1 MSETWEQQVT
11 VQNELGLH
19 VRAATKLVQL
29 ASSFPCDIFVE
40 KGGQEVNGKSIMGV
54 IMLVA
59 SKGSVLTIR
68 AVGAQAKEAVVALVE
83 LVNDRFGEDAG

>member
-1 MSETWEQQVT
+1 MSESCERQVT

-29 ASSFPCDIFVE
+29 ASAYPCDVFVE
-40 KGGQEVNGKSIMGV
+40 KDGQEVNGKSIMGV

-68 AVGAQAKEAVVALVE
+68 ARGARAEEAVTALVE
-83 LVNDRFGEDAG
+83 LVNNRFDEETG